1 VRIYVPT
8 TVAGLAALHTTG
20 HLAPAPL
27 TAHAVTAALRASW
40 VGADDEELEYAV
52 LMAAAFDSLQ
62 LIATTSGE
70 PRRVVVVADVDDA
83 ATQPGSD
90 DTAVTVTVEVPIS
103 RCTAVHVDDADAEG
117 EIVLALGRLPEAAAG
132 DERAL
137 ADVSLVEHELMW
149 FATQEI
155 SDVLGQ
161 TRWADGAS

>member
-20 HLAPAPL
+20 NLAPAPL
-27 TAHAVTAALRASW
+27 SAHTVTPALRASW

-62 LIATTSGE
+62 LIAETSGE
-70 PRRVVVVADVDDA
+70 PRRVVVVADIDDA
-83 ATQPGSD
+83 DTQPGAE
-90 DTAVTVTVEVPIS
+90 DTAITVGVEVPLS
-103 RCTAVHVDDADAEG
+103 RCSAVHVDDADAEG
-117 EIVLALGRLPEAAAG
+117 RLVLALGRLSEAAAG

-155 SDVLGQ
+155 PDVLGQ
-161 TRWADGAS
+161 TRWADET